1 MIMTCVI
8 YGFIL
13 EKVGKKSEN
22 QNKTEKK
29 KKKKKKEKKR
39 KEKATH
45 TSKLTSNVSDT
56 IFFTITNLTRY
67 NWSNLTFIMH

>member
-29 KKKKKKEKKR
+29 KKKNKKKKEKKR
-39 KEKATH
+39 QHILA
-45 TSKLTSNVSDT
+45 N
-56 IFFTITNLTRY
+56 
-67 NWSNLTFIMH
+67 

>member
-29 KKKKKKEKKR
+29 KKKKKKR

-45 TSKLTSNVSDT
+45 TSKLTSNVRDT

>member
-29 KKKKKKEKKR
+29 KKKEKKKR

-45 TSKLTSNVSDT
+45 TSKLTSNVRDT

>member
-1 MIMTCVI
+1 MAL
-8 YGFIL
+8 FWRRL
-13 EKVGKKSEN
+13 GKKV
-22 QNKTEKK
+22 KTKTKPKK
-29 KKKKKKEKKR
+29 KKKKKKR

-45 TSKLTSNVSDT
+45 TSKLTSNVRDT

>member
-29 KKKKKKEKKR
+29 KKKKKKKEKKR
-39 KEKATH
+39 ISSVEQEFEFCSIKYDFDICK
-45 TSKLTSNVSDT
+45 
-56 IFFTITNLTRY
+56 F
-67 NWSNLTFIMH
+67 

>member
-1 MIMTCVI
+1 MAL
-8 YGFIL
+8 FWRRL
-13 EKVGKKSEN
+13 GKKV
-22 QNKTEKK
+22 KTKTKPKK

-45 TSKLTSNVSDT
+45 TSKLTSNVRDT

>member
-29 KKKKKKEKKR
+29 KKKEKKR

-45 TSKLTSNVSDT
+45 TSKLTSNVRDT

>member
-29 KKKKKKEKKR
+29 KKKKKKKKR
-39 KEKATH
+39 KEKKRRHILA
-45 TSKLTSNVSDT
+45 N
-56 IFFTITNLTRY
+56 
-67 NWSNLTFIMH
+67 